1 MFVFVF
7 VFRLFKVCAI
17 TKTYITE
24 YVIVIKYFIS
34 FLCRQW
40 RNLVSHRSIER
51 EIEGERERADDR
63 SRLGPCIYMSYVY
76 TRCSEFGVIVVGTNS
91 LSSLPSFF

>member
-51 EIEGERERADDR
+51 EIEGERERELMKDLALVR
-63 SRLGPCIYMSYVY
+63 VY
-76 TRCSEFGVIVVGTNS
+76 ICHMCTRAVQS
-91 LSSLPSFF
+91 LVL